1 MGDVRCPKCQT
12 DNPADSKFCK
22 ECATPLPSSKA
33 FSASLTETL
42 QTAVREL
49 TTGATFAGRYQVIE
63 ELGKGGMGRVY
74 KVFDTKIKERV
85 ALKLIKPEVASDRE
99 TIERFSNELKFARKI
114 AHRNVCRM
122 FDLGEAE
129 GAHFITMEYVPGE
142 DLKKLIRMSGQ
153 LGIGTSISVAKQ
165 VCDGLAEAHRLGIVH
180 RDLKPQ
186 NIMVDEEGHA
196 RIMDFGIAR
205 SLKAKGITGA
215 GVMIGTPEYMSPEQV
230 EGKEAD
236 ARSDIYSL
244 GVILYEMVTGRA
256 PFEGDTP
263 FTIGVKHKSEIP
275 KNPKEI
281 NSQIPED
288 LGGLILRCLEK
299 EKEKR
304 YQSAEEVHSELAKIE
319 KGMPTT
325 ERILPRRKAA
335 TAKEVTV
342 TVRKR
347 WVFVASVA
355 VVALVAALAFFVVR
369 GVKGK
374 KEVLPKK
381 NQMLVVLPFENLG
394 PPEDEYFADG
404 MTDELTNRLS
414 ALYGL
419 DVISRASAIQ
429 YNRTNKTIKQIKQ
442 ELDVD
447 YALTGTVRWDKA
459 PGQKARV
466 RISPQLIRA
475 QDDTQIWSKTY
486 EQAIEDIFAIQTGIS
501 EEVVKQL
508 DLTLLEPERK
518 ALEAK
523 PTENLDAYDC
533 GLRAIDHLQKAGRT
547 YDIQEYRL
555 AVEMGEKAIQLD
567 PSFVRAYIGLSY
579 VHSWM
584 FFAGYD
590 RTNERLAKSKAAL
603 DKALELEPGSPEA
616 KEALAWYYYRGFLD
630 YDRALEILESVQKA
644 RPNNPPELLGYI
656 QRRQGKWGESLA
668 ILEKVFKLNP
678 RDSNLAQNIGTSY
691 TSLRQYEKAETWYDR
706 ALSIDPDDIGPKA
719 GKIYNSYFLKG
730 VMDEARAI
738 TKTLPPGRPTD
749 CSWILLE
756 MADRNYKEALAR
768 LGSLSFDTYEF
779 QTSYFHKD
787 LVYAGVFFALKEFSA
802 MKSHADLARV
812 ALEKTVSEHP
822 DDPRYHSA
830 LGLAYACLGRKE
842 DAARE
847 GNQAVSIC
855 PVSKD
860 ALAGP
865 EYVSDLARIYVI
877 VGEHKSAIDKLD
889 YLMSIPAGD
898 LVSAN
903 SLRSDPAWDP
913 LRGEPRFKQLI
924 EKYSKPS

>member
-1 MGDVRCPKCQT
+1 MGDVKCPKCQT
-12 DNPADSKFCK
+12 DNPSDSKFCR

-33 FSASLTETL
+33 TSASATETL
-42 QTAVREL
+42 QTAIREL
-49 TTGATFAGRYQVIE
+49 TTGSTFAGRYQVIE

-74 KVFDTKIKERV
+74 KVLDTKIKERV
-85 ALKLIKPEVASDRE
+85 ALKLIKPEVSSDRE

-114 AHRNVCRM
+114 AHRNVCKM

-129 GAHFITMEYVPGE
+129 GVHFITMEYVPGE

-153 LGIGTSISVAKQ
+153 LGVGTSISVAKQ
-165 VCDGLAEAHRLGIVH
+165 VSDGLAEAHRLGIVH

-230 EGKEAD
+230 EGKDAD

-244 GVILYEMVTGRA
+244 GIILYEMVTGRV

-288 LGGLILRCLEK
+288 LGVLILRCLEK

-304 YQSAEEVHSELAKIE
+304 YQSAEELHSELAKIE
-319 KGMPTT
+319 TRMPTT

-342 TVRKR
+342 TVRRR

-355 VVALVAALAFFVVR
+355 IVALVAALAFFVVR

-381 NQMLVVLPFENLG
+381 NKMLVVLPFENLG

-429 YNRTNKTIKQIKQ
+429 YKKTNKTIRQIKQ
-442 ELDVD
+442 ELAVD
-447 YALTGTVRWDKA
+447 YVLTGTVRWDKA

-466 RISPQLIRA
+466 RVSPQLIRA

-486 EQAIEDIFAIQTGIS
+486 EQAIEDIFAIQTGIA

-518 ALEAK
+518 ALEAR
-523 PTENLDAYDC
+523 PTKNLEAYDC
-533 GLRAIDHLQKAGRT
+533 YLRAIDHWQKGGRS
-547 YDIQEYRL
+547 YDVQEYRL
-555 AVEMGEKAIQLD
+555 AMEMGEKAIRLD
-567 PSFVRAYIGLSY
+567 PNFVVAYIDLSY
-579 VHSWM
+579 LHSWM
-584 FFAGYD
+584 FFGGSD
-590 RTNERLAKSKAAL
+590 RTAERLAKAKAAV
-603 DKALELEPGSPEA
+603 DKALELEPNLPEA
-616 KEALAWYYYRGFLD
+616 REALAWYYYRGFLD
-630 YDRALEILESVQKA
+630 YDRAFELLDSVQKA
-644 RPNNPPELLGYI
+644 RPNASPDLLGYI
-656 QRRQGKWGESLA
+656 QRRQGKWEESLVT
-668 ILEKVFKLNP
+668 LERAFKLDP
-678 RDSNLAQNIGTSY
+678 RSSELAYSIGDNY
-691 TSLRQYEKAETWYDR
+691 MDLRRYEEAEAWFDR
-706 ALSIDPDDIGPKA
+706 ALSIDPEDIGSKLSKGLNA
-719 GKIYNSYFLKG
+719 YFWKG
-730 VMDEARAI
+730 ILDRAI
-738 TKTLPPGRPTD
+738 LKTLPPGRTTD
-749 CSWILLE
+749 FVWIIVE
-756 MADRNYKEALAR
+756 MGDRNYKAVLDK
-768 LGSLSFDTYEF
+768 LGSLSFDTLEN
-779 QTSYFHKD
+779 QTNYFHRD
-787 LVYAGVFFALKEFSA
+787 LAYAGVFYALKEFSA
-802 MKSHADLARV
+802 MKSHADLARA

-830 LGLAYACLGRKE
+830 LGLAYAYLGRKE
-842 DAARE
+842 DAIRE
-847 GNQAVSIC
+847 ANQAVSIC

-865 EYVSDLARIYVI
+865 TYMADLAGIYV
-877 VGEHKSAIDKLD
+877 VLGDYESAMDKLD
-889 YLMSIPAGD
+889 YLMSIPAGSD
-898 LVSAN
+898 VSVN
-903 SLRSDPAWDP
+903 SLKKDPRWDP
-913 LRGEPRFKQLI
+913 LRDQPRFKQLI

>member
-12 DNPADSKFCK
+12 DNPSDSKFCK

-33 FSASLTETL
+33 ISASPTETL
-42 QTAVREL
+42 QTAIREL
-49 TTGATFAGRYQVIE
+49 TSGSTFAGRYQVIE

-114 AHRNVCRM
+114 AHRNVCKM

-153 LGIGTSISVAKQ
+153 LGVGTSISVAKQ
-165 VCDGLAEAHRLGIVH
+165 VCEGLAEAHRLGIVH

-186 NIMVDEEGHA
+186 NIMVDEEGLA

-244 GVILYEMVTGRA
+244 GVILYEMVTGRV

-281 NSQIPED
+281 NTQIPED
-288 LGGLILRCLEK
+288 LSGLILRCLEK
-299 EKEKR
+299 EKGKR
-304 YQSAEEVHSELAKIE
+304 YQSAEELHSELAKME
-319 KGMPTT
+319 KGIPTT
-325 ERILPRRKAA
+325 ERFLPRRRAA

-347 WVFVASVA
+347 WVYVASVA

-381 NQMLVVLPFENLG
+381 NKMLVVLPFENLG

-429 YNRTNKTIKQIKQ
+429 YKKTNKTIRHIKQ
-442 ELDVD
+442 ELAVD

-466 RISPQLIRA
+466 RVSPQLVRA
-475 QDDTQIWSKTY
+475 LDDTQIWSKTY
-486 EQAIEDIFAIQTGIS
+486 EQAIEDIFAIQTGIA

-508 DLTLLEPERK
+508 DLTLLEPERN
-518 ALEAK
+518 ALEAR
-523 PTENLDAYDC
+523 PTKNLEAYDC
-533 GLRAIDHLQKAGRT
+533 YLRALDHWRKGSQSL
-547 YDIQEYRL
+547 DVQEYRL
-555 AVEMGEKAIQLD
+555 AIEIEEKAIQLD
-567 PSFVRAYIGLSY
+567 PNFVGAYINLFY
-579 VHSWM
+579 IHSWM
-584 FFAGYD
+584 FFGGDD
-590 RTNERLAKSKAAL
+590 RTADRLAKSKAAL
-603 DKALELEPGSPEA
+603 DKALELEPNLPEA

-644 RPNNPPELLGYI
+644 RPNISPELLGYI
-656 QRRQGKWGESLA
+656 QRRQGKWEESLA
-668 ILEKVFKLNP
+668 TLERAFRLNP
-678 RDSNLAQNIGTSY
+678 RSSDLAKEVGTCNMNLRRYEEADS
-691 TSLRQYEKAETWYDR
+691 WFDR
-706 ALSIDPDDIGPKA
+706 ALSIDPEDLNTKSWKGL
-719 GKIYNSYFLKG
+719 NSYYWKG
-730 VMDEARAI
+730 VLDEPRAI
-738 TKTLPPGRPTD
+738 LKTFPRGRLADYT
-749 CSWILLE
+749 WIIVE
-756 MADRNYKEALAR
+756 MGDRNYKAALDR
-768 LGSLSFDTYEF
+768 LGSLSFDAYEL
-779 QTSYFHKD
+779 QDIYFHKD
-787 LVYAGVFFALKEFSA
+787 LAYAGVFYALKEFSA

-812 ALEKTVSEHP
+812 ALEKTVREHR
-822 DDPRYHSA
+822 DDARYRSA
-830 LGLAYACLGRKE
+830 LGQAYAFLGRKE
-842 DAARE
+842 DAIRE

-855 PVSKD
+855 PISKD

-865 EYVSDLARIYVI
+865 TYVADLAGIYVI
-877 VGEHKSAIDKLD
+877 VGDLESAIDKLD
-889 YLMSIPAGD
+889 YLMSIPAGGD
-898 LVSAN
+898 VSVN
-903 SLRSDPAWDP
+903 SLKKDPRWDP
-913 LRGEPRFKQLI
+913 LRDQPRFKQLI

>member
-1 MGDVRCPKCQT
+1 MGDVKCPKCQT
-12 DNPADSKFCK
+12 DNPSDSKFCK

-33 FSASLTETL
+33 ASASATATL
-42 QTAVREL
+42 QTTIREL
-49 TTGATFAGRYQVIE
+49 TTGSTFAGRYQVIE

-114 AHRNVCRM
+114 AHRNICKM

-244 GVILYEMVTGRA
+244 GVILYEMVAGRV

-275 KNPKEI
+275 KNPKEV

-304 YQSAEEVHSELAKIE
+304 YESAEELHSELAKIE

-325 ERILPRRKAA
+325 ERILPKTKAA

-355 VVALVAALAFFVVR
+355 IVALVAALAFFIFR

-381 NQMLVVLPFENLG
+381 NKMLVVLPFENLG

-429 YNRTNKTIKQIKQ
+429 YKKTNKTIKQIKQ
-442 ELDVD
+442 ELAVD
-447 YALTGTVRWDKA
+447 YVLTGTVRWDKA
-459 PGQKARV
+459 PGQKTRV

-486 EQAIEDIFAIQTGIS
+486 EQAIEDIFAIQTGIA

-518 ALEAK
+518 ALEAR
-523 PTENLDAYDC
+523 PTKNLEAYDC
-533 GLRAIDHLQKAGRT
+533 YLRAIDHWQKGGQS
-547 YDIQEYRL
+547 YDVQEYRL
-555 AVEMGEKAIQLD
+555 AVELEEKAIQLD
-567 PSFVRAYIGLSY
+567 PNFVRAYIGLSY
-579 VHSWM
+579 IHSWM
-584 FFAGYD
+584 FFGGYD
-590 RTNERLAKSKAAL
+590 RTPDRLAKSKAAV
-603 DKALELEPGSPEA
+603 DKALEVEPNLPEA

-644 RPNNPPELLGYI
+644 RPNASPDLLGYI
-656 QRRQGKWGESLA
+656 QRRQGKWEESLA
-668 ILEKVFKLNP
+668 NLERAFKLDP
-678 RDSNLAQNIGTSY
+678 RSSELARNIGTSNR
-691 TSLRQYEKAETWYDR
+691 SLRRYEMAETWFDR
-706 ALSIDPDDIGPKA
+706 TLSIDPEDIGSKLSK
-719 GKIYNSYFLKG
+719 GLNSYFWKG
-730 VMDEARAI
+730 VLDRAI
-738 TKTLPPGRPTD
+738 LKTFPPGRTTD
-749 CSWILLE
+749 FTWIIVE
-756 MADRNYKEALAR
+756 MGDRNYKAVLDR
-768 LGSLSFDTYEF
+768 LGSLSFDALEL
-779 QTSYFHKD
+779 QESYFHRD
-787 LVYAGVFFALKEFSA
+787 LAYAGVFYALKEFSA
-802 MKSHADLARV
+802 MKSHADLART

-822 DDPRYHSA
+822 DDPRYRSA
-830 LGLAYACLGRKE
+830 LGLAYAYLGRKE
-842 DAARE
+842 DAIRE

-865 EYVSDLARIYVI
+865 TYVVDLAGIYVI
-877 VGEHKSAIDKLD
+877 VGEFESAMDKLD
-889 YLMSIPAGD
+889 YLMSIPAGSD
-898 LVSAN
+898 VSVN
-903 SLRSDPAWDP
+903 SLKKDPRWDP
-913 LRGEPRFKQLI
+913 LREQPRFKQLI

>member
-1 MGDVRCPKCQT
+1 MGDVKCPKCQT
-12 DNPADSKFCK
+12 DNPSDSKFCR
-22 ECATPLPSSKA
+22 ECATPLPGSRTVSS
-33 FSASLTETL
+33 SPTETL
-42 QTAVREL
+42 QTAIREL
-49 TTGATFAGRYQVIE
+49 TTGSTFAVRYQVIE

-85 ALKLIKPEVASDRE
+85 ALKLIKPEVSSDRE

-114 AHRNVCRM
+114 AHRNVCKM

-153 LGIGTSISVAKQ
+153 LGVGTSISVAKQ
-165 VCDGLAEAHRLGIVH
+165 VSDGLAEAHRLGIVH

-244 GVILYEMVTGRA
+244 GVILYEMVTGRV

-281 NSQIPED
+281 NSQIPDD
-288 LGGLILRCLEK
+288 LGGLILKCLEK

-304 YQSAEEVHSELAKIE
+304 YQSAEELHTELAKIE
-319 KGMPTT
+319 TGMPTT
-325 ERILPRRKAA
+325 ERILPKRKAA
-335 TAKEVTV
+335 TAKDVTV
-342 TVRKR
+342 TVRRR
-347 WVFVASVA
+347 WVYVASVA
-355 VVALVAALAFFVVR
+355 VVALVAALAFFVFR

-374 KEVLPKK
+374 KEVLLKK
-381 NQMLVVLPFENLG
+381 NKMLVVLPFENLG

-429 YNRTNKTIKQIKQ
+429 YKKTNKTIKQIKQ
-442 ELDVD
+442 ELGVD
-447 YALTGTVRWDKA
+447 YALTGTVRWDKP

-466 RISPQLIRA
+466 RVSPQLIRA
-475 QDDTQIWSKTY
+475 QDDTQIWSNTY
-486 EQAIEDIFAIQTGIS
+486 EQAIEDIFAIQTGIA

-518 ALEAK
+518 TLEGKPTNNLEA
-523 PTENLDAYDC
+523 YDYY
-533 GLRAIDHLQKAGRT
+533 LRALDHWQKGGRSH
-547 YDIQEYRL
+547 DVQEYRL
-555 AVEMGEKAIQLD
+555 AVEMGEKAVRLD
-567 PSFVRAYIGLSY
+567 PNFVAAYIDLSY
-579 VHSWM
+579 LHSWM
-584 FFAGYD
+584 FFGGYD
-590 RTNERLAKSKAAL
+590 RTAERLAKSKSAL
-603 DKALELEPGSPEA
+603 DKALELEPNLPEA

-630 YDRALEILESVQKA
+630 YDRAFEILESVQKA
-644 RPNNPPELLGYI
+644 RPNASPDLLGFI
-656 QRRQGKWGESLA
+656 QRRQGKWEESLVT
-668 ILEKVFKLNP
+668 LERAFKLNP
-678 RDSNLAQNIGTSY
+678 RNSDLPYSIGDNYMNL
-691 TSLRQYEKAETWYDR
+691 RRYEKAEAWFDR
-706 ALSIDPDDIGPKA
+706 ALSIDPEDINPKLSK
-719 GKIYNSYFLKG
+719 GLNSYFWKG
-730 VMDEARAI
+730 VLDRAML
-738 TKTLPPGRPTD
+738 KTLPPGRVAD
-749 CSWILLE
+749 YVWIIVA
-756 MADRNYKEALAR
+756 MGDRNYKAVLDK
-768 LGSLSFDTYEF
+768 LGSLSFDTLEL
-779 QTSYFHKD
+779 QTGYFHRD
-787 LVYAGVFFALKEFSA
+787 LAYAGVFYAQKEFSA

-830 LGLAYACLGRKE
+830 LGQAYAYLGRKE
-842 DAARE
+842 EAIGE

-860 ALAGP
+860 AMAGPTYVVDLAG
-865 EYVSDLARIYVI
+865 IYVV
-877 VGEHKSAIDKLD
+877 VGDLDSAIDKLD

-898 LVSAN
+898 VVSIN
-903 SLRSDPAWDP
+903 SLKKDPLWDP
-913 LRGEPRFKQLI
+913 LRDQPRFKQLI